1 MPFEEDYSE
10 LIVTSMR
17 PKVITVASRRDAKT
31 VESGYSNVLQHAA
44 FIARQLDSRVR
55 PDPLPILH
63 PASQISLFIGG
74 TSMRLEITI
83 ASRRDA
89 NAVELGHRNV
99 PQPAAFIARQLD
111 SRVRRVRRLRY
122 LSLPASQIC
131 HCSLTEL
138 PEPIR
143 STRRRAKGAPNAHQ
157 HAAFVAR
164 PLDSRIRRN
173 RRPKHSSTPPRR
185 LTESHCS

>member
-83 ASRRDA
+83 TSRRDA

-99 PQPAAFIARQLD
+99 PQSAAFITRQLD
-111 SRVRRVRRLRY
+111 SRVRRDRRLKY
-122 LSLPASQIC
+122 LSLPASQVSLFIDGAAGTDSFDTAPREGSTKC
-131 HCSLTEL
+131 TSACSVC
-138 PEPIR
+138 R
-143 STRRRAKGAPNAHQ
+143 ASTRFAYLAQPSAQALLHI
-157 HAAFVAR
+157 
-164 PLDSRIRRN
+164 PSS
-173 RRPKHSSTPPRR
+173 PHS
-185 LTESHCS
+185 SHCS